1 MITIQNFLLLRLCLP
16 TIIDGVDSIH
26 MMIETCYGLEKEYH
40 DLVRKCNGISQMYE
54 DAFIIHF
61 DDLEYHIGIFIDAL
75 LNIAD
80 SHFDRECYG
89 KEEIEMNQNILR
101 DNEGLINGCT
111 AQ

>member
-1 MITIQNFLLLRLCLP
+1 MFAHYNRWC
-16 TIIDGVDSIH
+16 
-26 MMIETCYGLEKEYH
+26 GLNTYDDWNMLWTWERISW
-40 DLVRKCNGISQMYE
+40 LVRKCNGISQMYE